1 MRIRSLVLV
10 LALGLATLA
19 QVYSLQFKDAAGTTR
34 TYQSQFTITGTMSG
48 AGMNLPIEAAVEMAL
63 VEKVLGVQN
72 QVSSVSYGSQGGTM
86 HVKVSGLP
94 GDEEEQTIDQ
104 AMPGFIFTFN
114 RTPQGKVTNVKT
126 KGDITN
132 LILGSADTLVNPT
145 ETPGQGLEFPA
156 GDIKIG
162 DTWSGSQTAMVGAA
176 QTKVT
181 AKYTLVGTEV
191 VNGKTYL
198 KITCDTTISTPS
210 ATINAG
216 DQAQQNPVALVV
228 NLKGRTTT
236 LFDQAA
242 GEPFRTTFALAG
254 NMTMNGPE
262 TMGMEVNTTLT
273 VNGTMEKVAN
283 EG

>member
-1 MRIRSLVLV
+1 MRSLVLM
-10 LALGLATLA
+10 LALGLAALA
-19 QVYSLQFKDAAGTTR
+19 QAYTLQFKDAAGTTR
-34 TYQSQFTITGTMSG
+34 TYKSQFTITGTMSG

-72 QVSSVSYGSQGGTM
+72 QVSSVSYGAQNGMM
-86 HVKVSGLP
+86 HVKVSGMP

-104 AMPGFIFTFN
+104 EMPGFTFTYN
-114 RTPQGKVTNVKT
+114 RTPQGKVSNVKT
-126 KGDITN
+126 SGDITN
-132 LILGSADTLVNPT
+132 LLLGSADTLVNPT

-156 GDIKIG
+156 GDVKIG
-162 DTWSGSQTAMVGAA
+162 DTWSGSQTALVGAA
-176 QTKVT
+176 QAKVT
-181 AKYTLVGTEV
+181 AKYTLAGTEV

-198 KITCDTTISTPS
+198 KITCDTTVSIPQ
-210 ATINAG
+210 ATLNPG
-216 DQAQQNPVALVV
+216 DQQQQNPVALVV
-228 NLKGRTTT
+228 NLKGRATT

-254 NMTMNGPE
+254 TMTMNGPE
-262 TMGMEVNTTLT
+262 TMGMEINTALT